1 MSKQILL
8 LTRVPTGNDFMK
20 GTSIN
25 FLRKAC
31 KNEKNAKAK
40 LRLKAAILRKQQKTY
55 SQISAS
61 LDVLPSTLSYWLNR
75 MDAEGIT
82 ASHHRKHPGKQSFLS
97 STQLVLLQKQ
107 LMQSP
112 QIHGFASTVWS
123 TRMVIKHI
131 NKQFGVQY
139 AARGVRDLL
148 HRIGFSSKKPRP
160 IHHKSAS
167 IRQQNSFKKTQK
179 EQSEDTIAWDMRRFV
194 WTNHHTG

>member
-1 MSKQILL
+1 
-8 LTRVPTGNDFMK
+8 MK

-25 FLRKAC
+25 FLRRAC
-31 KNEKNAKAK
+31 KKETNANAK

-82 ASHHRKHPGKQSFLS
+82 ASHHRVHPGKQSFLS
-97 STQLVLLQKQ
+97 PSQLVSLQKQ

-112 QIHGFASTVWS
+112 QSFGFASTVWS
-123 TRMVIKHI
+123 TRMIIQHIK
-131 NKQFGVQY
+131 KQYGIQY
-139 AARGVRDLL
+139 AARGIRDLL

-167 IRQQNSFKKTQK
+167 KYVQNRFKKTQK
-179 EQSEDTIAWDMRRFV
+179 EQSEDTQNQDMPRFV
-194 WTNHHTG
+194 WTSHHTG

>member
-1 MSKQILL
+1 M
-8 LTRVPTGNDFMK
+8 R

-31 KNEKNAKAK
+31 KKETNANAK

-75 MDAEGIT
+75 MDTEGMV
-82 ASHHRKHPGKQSFLS
+82 ASHHRVHLGKQSFLS
-97 STQLVLLQKQ
+97 PSQLASLQKQ

-112 QIHGFASTVWS
+112 QSFGFASTVWS
-123 TRMVIKHI
+123 TRMIIHHVK
-131 NKQFGVQY
+131 KQHGIQY
-139 AARGVRDLL
+139 AARGIRDLL

-160 IHHKSAS
+160 VHYKSAS
-167 IRQQNSFKKTQK
+167 KQQQKRFKKTQK
-179 EQSEDTIAWDMRRFV
+179 EQSKSMADPVTPRFV
-194 WTNHHTG
+194 WTSHHTG